1 MVLPKL
7 PNLKYGIIYIYSDN
21 NRMAMTMS
29 HGVADLLH
37 KLAYPMDI
45 EWVNDSGRDGFLV
58 AARRFNLGNI
68 GQYATVS
75 MRLSASNDRGGQS
88 LALHRFTEVLM
99 GLSDTDGGDIVIDE
113 ADFAISPSI
122 RYSAEKHDM
131 SCREAALPNQSA
143 APQDHTRV
151 ESTARKI
158 GKKASK
164 WLRELQ
170 HVYPSVV
177 DRVDEQIM
185 RKPEVD
191 LLKSEQTEVEN
202 LERARKRALERIR
215 QDIVNYIAQYHDD
228 PKDLMQELLRGKVV
242 MGTPGRVLV
251 NGDLKIVLPEY
262 DEMEI
267 EMPAMCR
274 TLYILFMK
282 NRLQGGSGIV
292 LKNIDEYRDEII
304 DIYGL
309 VKPGAN
315 EDRVVMT
322 VSNLCDPSSDYLHQT
337 ISRIN
342 RCIRTVMTDKTLA
355 QDYCITGSRGEPY
368 GIALDPQ
375 YLELPR
381 AVTDA

>member
-1 MVLPKL
+1 MEHPELL
-7 PNLKYGIIYIYSDN
+7 NLKYGIIYIYSDN
-21 NRMAMTMS
+21 SRMAMTMS
-29 HGVADLLH
+29 HGAADLLR
-37 KLAYPMDI
+37 KFAYPMDI
-45 EWVNDSGRDGFLV
+45 EWVNDPGRDGFLV

-75 MRLSASNDRGGQS
+75 MRLSATNDRGGQS

-113 ADFAISPSI
+113 ADFALCPSI
-122 RYSAEKHDM
+122 RYSIEEHDM
-131 SCREAALPNQSA
+131 SCQEANLDIPSA
-143 APQDHTRV
+143 APQDNTRV
-151 ESTARKI
+151 ESPAWKI
-158 GKKASK
+158 GKKLPK
-164 WLRELQ
+164 RLQ
-170 HVYPSVV
+170 NILF
-177 DRVDEQIM
+177 DDEQDEA
-185 RKPEVD
+185 RSLPVD
-191 LLKSEQTEVEN
+191 YLKGEQAEVES
-202 LERARKRALERIR
+202 LERDRKRALERIR
-215 QDIVNYIAQYHDD
+215 HSIINYIAQYHDD

-242 MGTPGRVLV
+242 VGTPGRVLV

-282 NRLQGGSGIV
+282 NRLQNGGGIV
-292 LKNIDEYRDEII
+292 LKNIDDHREEII
-304 DIYGL
+304 DIYGM

-315 EDRVVMT
+315 EDRVLTT
-322 VSNLCDPSSDYLHQT
+322 VNNLCDPSSDSLHQT

-342 RCIRTVMTDKTLA
+342 RCIRTVITDKSLA
-355 QDYCITGSRGEPY
+355 KDYCITGTRGEPY

-381 AVTDA
+381 AVIGA

>member
-45 EWVNDSGRDGFLV
+45 EWVNDPGRDGFLV

-75 MRLSASNDRGGQS
+75 MRLSATNDRGGQS
-88 LALHRFTEVLM
+88 LALHRFTDVLM
-99 GLSDTDGGDIVIDE
+99 GLSDTKGGDIFIDE
-113 ADFAISPSI
+113 ADFALRPSI
-122 RYSAEKHDM
+122 RYSIEEHDM
-131 SCREAALPNQSA
+131 SCYEAAPPNQSA

-151 ESTARKI
+151 ESVGERIRKKLSKRL
-158 GKKASK
+158 KKTSDD
-164 WLRELQ
+164 LPE
-170 HVYPSVV
+170 
-177 DRVDEQIM
+177 IM
-185 RKPEVD
+185 SEVCYDQKPQLTID
-191 LLKSEQTEVEN
+191 LLKSEQTEVES
-202 LERARKRALERIR
+202 LERDRKRALERIR

-322 VSNLCDPSSDYLHQT
+322 VSNLCDPSNDYLHQT

-375 YLELPR
+375 YLELPH
-381 AVTDA
+381 AVTD